1 MLIAGLLGLQ
11 LFIQA
16 QGRVLK
22 CLRDD
27 DRPVIAIAIFMVL
40 RTWPVNFGF
49 FCFFFCHSVSSIEN
63 QSIQRLNTSDVLMPP
78 KAKLLLIT

>member
-1 MLIAGLLGLQ
+1 
-11 LFIQA
+11 
-16 QGRVLK
+16 
-22 CLRDD
+22 
-27 DRPVIAIAIFMVL
+27 MVL